1 MHADTVVGEIV
12 SLTIGSTVVGLMYGD
27 QWRLADCDV
36 YLDGLSERLGLAV
49 ARAVGSRCRAPGPG
63 ARHAACLPVPAGARS
78 EAWDV

>member
-36 YLDGLSERLGLAV
+36 YLDGLSERLSLAV

-63 ARHAACLPVPAGARS
+63 ARTRRPACRLPSRS
-78 EAWDV
+78 RGRTI